1 MTMSA
6 KEHRGVAE
14 RFAAELRTKAALCDS
29 LGCTHVEVPS
39 MSRLTA
45 DEARALAAFLD
56 RTGQLARAAQEDR
69 AEAERLLA
77 DARTANDHAAEAA
90 IACRTAMASA
100 RVTRER
106 LERQA
111 LSWTYWIVVCAVLAL
126 LVDTLGTNL
135 GVWP

>member
-29 LGCTHVEVPS
+29 LGFTHVEVPS
-39 MSRLTA
+39 MSRLSA

-56 RTGQLARAAQEDR
+56 RTGKLAEAAKVDRELAAQFR
-69 AEAERLLA
+69 AETARYLA
-77 DARTANDHAAEAA
+77 DARECSNQAE
-90 IACRTAMASA
+90 R
-100 RVTRER
+100 RR
-106 LERQA
+106 LERRTLRRTRWASFCMFMAWPVYA
-111 LSWTYWIVVCAVLAL
+111 LC
-126 LVDTLGTNL
+126 DNL